1 MNNQQIAILQSIEA
15 VLKFG
20 LAAPQVGVECF
31 AKAKQMRAE
40 LDAIFQHVS
49 KLDREILLNVEFAP
63 GIVTPPMWLAVQLG
77 LHEVLAWLVQYGAS
91 PDGPD
96 RLDQAL
102 LLSAIGQGFFASA
115 DALLALGADPKVLN
129 KNGTNSVMLAL
140 RQGNR
145 QLVEKLL
152 NAGVPLDHINHK
164 GLNALHFVAMSG
176 DVALFEWVRSCVDFA
191 LNLPSGDGRMALH
204 YCQSFELF
212 ERLRSES
219 AGVDFKFVFGDGD
232 QAVHDFCLQG
242 QLEIVQFLLDQ
253 GIDVQASG
261 QSKNTPLHYAVSS
274 GKLALVRLLIA
285 RGAKV
290 EARNKAGM
298 RPLHWAADLGNLAM
312 LDLLLS
318 HKAKVKIKGN
328 TTFIISETH
337 SPLYLAAQNGHLE
350 LVRRLLSAG
359 AEVNAL
365 NDASCRTALCAACV
379 RDDLA
384 MVELLLAHG
393 ASPNGLDSNK
403 DRFMDF
409 PLANARSAE
418 MVKCLID
425 AGADVN
431 AAGRYKDTALHYLAK
446 NITELGLSAAVAA
459 MPSVEAC
466 NPDCIRSRHQKH
478 LAACAI
484 LLEHGASP
492 FARDYGFKLPHE
504 HATDTKV
511 IALLQAA
518 RSRIMQSFN
527 ARSQLPELL
536 APLADKIESAIATD
550 PKQLGQAT
558 RVHIV
563 SNELTYSDLLL
574 LQQSIEARYGPVVE
588 LVLVDRYVQP
598 KASATAWNVFSD

>member
-1 MNNQQIAILQSIEA
+1 MKNQQIAILQSIEA
-15 VLKFG
+15 VLKSG
-20 LAAPQVGVECF
+20 LVAS
-31 AKAKQMRAE
+31 KMRVE

-49 KLDREILLNVEFAP
+49 KLDREILLNVAFAP
-63 GIVTPPMWLAVQLG
+63 TLVTSPMWLAVQLG
-77 LHEVLAWLVQYGAS
+77 LHEVLGWLVQYGAS

-102 LLSAIGQGFFASA
+102 LLSAIGQGHFASA
-115 DALLALGADPKVLN
+115 EALLALGADLKVLN

-145 QLVEKLL
+145 ELVEKLL
-152 NAGVPLDHINHK
+152 HAGVPLDHVNHK
-164 GLNALHFVAMSG
+164 GLNALHFAAMSG
-176 DVALFEWVRSCVDFA
+176 DVALFEWLHTRVDFA
-191 LNLPSGDGRMALH
+191 LNTPTNDGRTPLH

-212 ERLRSES
+212 ERLRSEDPHL
-219 AGVDFKFVFGDGD
+219 DFKFVFPDGD
-232 QAVHDFCLQG
+232 QAIHYFCLQG

-253 GIDVQASG
+253 GIDVQALG
-261 QSKNTPLHYAVSS
+261 QAKNTPLHYAVSS
-274 GKLALVRLLIA
+274 DKLALVQLLIA

-298 RPLHWAADLGNLAM
+298 RALHWAAELGNLAI

-328 TTFIISETH
+328 TSFIISQTH
-337 SPLYLAAQNGHLE
+337 SPLYLAAQKGHLE

-359 AEVNAL
+359 AEVNVL

-379 RDDLA
+379 RDDVA

-393 ASPNGLDSNK
+393 ASPNGVDSNK

-418 MVKCLID
+418 SVKCLID

-446 NITELGLSAAVAA
+446 NITELKLSAAFAA
-459 MPSVEAC
+459 MPSVERY
-466 NPDCIRSRHQKH
+466 NPDCIRSRYQKQ
-478 LAACAI
+478 LAACAC

-492 FARDYGFKLPHE
+492 FARDYGGKLPHD
-504 HATDTKV
+504 HATDANV
-511 IALLQAA
+511 SALLQAA
-518 RSRIMQSFN
+518 RARILQSFN
-527 ARSQLPELL
+527 ARRQLPELL
-536 APLADKIESAIATD
+536 APLADKIEIAIATD
-550 PKQLGQAT
+550 PKQQGQAA

-563 SNELTYSDLLL
+563 SNALTYVDSLL

-588 LVLVDRYVQP
+588 LVLVDRNVLP
-598 KASATAWNVFSD
+598 KASATVWNVFSG